1 MFYLNK
7 CLKKI
12 ITHWSKTAW
21 VTKIYQTFQPTAEEL
36 KPSEK
41 WNTLLPR
48 RQTGA
53 ILIYHKAWFTLKI
66 IDTNSIHSAL
76 LCQCSSTRAER
87 EAQTQPLS
95 AMPEQ
100 GAANPNTN
108 QGWMIIALIRT
119 GHQLFSQS
127 FAKLKRAAN
136 QNYFESWKSGK
147 TFTPWGQESNEAV
160 CPKPALSPCL
170 DIFETRLNSIPST
183 TVWPHSRSCLEQATG
198 QDHLPRSLPNWII
211 LWITAESSPHIHTQE
226 LVWLSSAESPGSS
239 ILEIFLFSNILPHS
253 KRDGNKGFGF
263 FFKHTQI
270 TVQQQSSYSI
280 VF

>member
-48 RQTGA
+48 HQTGA
-53 ILIYHKAWFTLKI
+53 ILIYHKAWFTVKI

-76 LCQCSSTRAER
+76 LCQCSSTRAEC

-100 GAANPNTN
+100 GAASPNTN
-108 QGWMIIALIRT
+108 QGWIIIAQIRT

-127 FAKLKRAAN
+127 FAKLKPAAN
-136 QNYFESWKSGK
+136 QNYCESWISGK
-147 TFTPWGQESNEAV
+147 SFTPWGQESNGAV
-160 CPKPALSPCL
+160 CPKPALSPYSG
-170 DIFETRLNSIPST
+170 IFETRLNSTPST
-183 TVWPHSRSCLEQATG
+183 TADPAWSRRLDKIIFQGPLQIELSCESQLSPPLTYTRRNWFDSPQLS
-198 QDHLPRSLPNWII
+198 HLAFPVLRY
-211 LWITAESSPHIHTQE
+211 
-226 LVWLSSAESPGSS
+226 
-239 ILEIFLFSNILPHS
+239 FFSQTSYPTV
-253 KRDGNKGFGF
+253 RDGSKGFGV
-263 FFKHTQI
+263 FFKHT
-270 TVQQQSSYSI
+270 
-280 VF
+280 